1 VQSRA
6 FWEQFPSMIT
16 SRLIIQ
22 NPVLDPW
29 MRRGGAKYLRLS
41 QELEFLYGRGTK
53 TSRIIILF
61 GGSRNL
67 VYLLVME
74 VPPNLRGCT
83 EHCKPQVSSFLIEV
97 QAWDRYKVARSMHVG
112 SEGLRPACCIVRYLE
127 THAFSV
133 GNVSTCNLEILEY
146 LNQIK

>member
-1 VQSRA
+1 MFSISVNAIERVLRTV
-6 FWEQFPSMIT
+6 PSMIT
-16 SRLIIQ
+16 SRLIVQ
-22 NPVLDPW
+22 NLVLDPW
-29 MRRGGAKYLRLS
+29 MYAGGAKYLRLS
-41 QELEFLYGRGTK
+41 QGFENFYLRGSK

-97 QAWDRYKVARSMHVG
+97 QA
-112 SEGLRPACCIVRYLE
+112 
-127 THAFSV
+127 
-133 GNVSTCNLEILEY
+133 
-146 LNQIK
+146 